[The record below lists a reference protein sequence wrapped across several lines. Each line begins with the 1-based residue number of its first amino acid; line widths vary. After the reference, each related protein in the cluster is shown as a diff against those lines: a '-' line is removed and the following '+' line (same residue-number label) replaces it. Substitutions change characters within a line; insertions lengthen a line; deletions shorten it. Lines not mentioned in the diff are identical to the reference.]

1 MGFKEMFSNIGSN
14 LKEKAGMAEL
24 KIKAASPEIL
34 LVGGLVCMAGA
45 VVTAVIA
52 SRKHDE
58 IMDEHMERLEEAKA
72 SVILP
77 EAVDEEDDPEEREA
91 VVVDQKE
98 INRNVRRVYCRT
110 AAKMVKLYAP
120 TVGLMA
126 LSAACF
132 IGMHNIQAG
141 RIAGLSGAYATLKE
155 TFDQYQARNIELNGE
170 DNHKLCKYGWHEEE
184 EVAEDGT
191 VTKKKVMNTPAD
203 LEKQAEDKK
212 AMGLEPFHDQDFIF
226 SRSTSGSYRG
236 NPALDQMFL
245 EAVEKNCR
253 VVLEAKGFLTVN
265 DVLDALGMERTVE
278 GMYQGWVKGYGPEL
292 SIGWNDPFNNRFLA
306 GYPNEPVSLSF
317 NIHGNIVYILN
328 KLEAEREA
336 VRIKML
342 NKAREEERMA

>member
-14 LKEKAGMAEL
+14 IKEKAGMAEL

-52 SRKHDE
+52 SRKHDD
-58 IMDEHMERLEEAKA
+58 IMDEHMDRLEEAKA
-72 SVILP
+72 SVILS
-77 EAVDEEDDPEEREA
+77 EATDEGDDPEEREA

-98 INRNVRRVYCRT
+98 INRKVRRVYCRT

-141 RIAGLSGAYATLKE
+141 RYAAMSGAYASIKE
-155 TFDQYQARNIELNGE
+155 AFDQYQARNIELNGE

-191 VTKKKVMNTPAD
+191 VTKKKVANTPAD
-203 LEKQAEDKK
+203 LEKMAEEKK
-212 AMGLEPFHDQDFIF
+212 EMGKQPFHDQDFIF
-226 SRSTSGSYRG
+226 SRNTSSSYKG
-236 NPALDQMFL
+236 NPALDKMFL
-245 EAVEKNCR
+245 EAVEANCN
-253 VVLEAKGFLTVN
+253 VVLETKGFLVVN
-265 DVLDALGMERTVE
+265 DVLDALGIERTVE
-278 GMYQGWVKGYGPEL
+278 GTYQGWVKGCGPAI
-292 SIGWNDPFNNRFLA
+292 SIGWDDPFNNRFLA

-317 NIHGNIVYILN
+317 NIHGNVVDIINRV
-328 KLEAEREA
+328 EA
-336 VRIKML
+336 VK
-342 NKAREEERMA
+342 EEMRRKNFERDHQEA

>member
-1 MGFKEMFSNIGSN
+1 MGFKEMISNVGSN

-34 LVGGLVCMAGA
+34 LVSGLALMAGA

-58 IMDEHMERLEEAKA
+58 IMDEHMESLEEAKA

-77 EAVDEEDDPEEREA
+77 EAADEEDNPEEREA
-91 VVVDQKE
+91 IVVDQKE
-98 INRNVRRVYCRT
+98 INRKVRRVYCRT

-120 TVGLMA
+120 TIGLMA

-141 RIAGLSGAYATLKE
+141 RYAAMSGAYASIKE
-155 TFDQYQARNIELNGE
+155 AFDQYQARNIELNGE

-184 EVAEDGT
+184 VTNEDGT
-191 VTKKKVMNTPAD
+191 VEKKKVMNTPAD

-226 SRSTSGSYRG
+226 SRNTSGSYRG

-253 VVLEAKGFLTVN
+253 VVLESKGFLTVN

-278 GMYQGWVKGYGPEL
+278 GMYQGWVKGCGPEL
-292 SIGWNDPFNNRFLA
+292 SIGWHDPFNNRFLA

-317 NIHGNIVYILN
+317 NIHGNVVYILN

-342 NKAREEERMA
+342 NKAREEEGLV